1 MTKLVRHRLL
11 AVLAADAAGYSRL
24 MAQDDVG
31 TLQALESA
39 RESFRCHVEAEDGRI
54 VDTSGDSV
62 LAVFDTSAGAV
73 QAAIRIQSELVDQ
86 AEQLPHDRRLLFRIG
101 IHLGDIVEKP
111 DGTVYGDGVNIASRL
126 QALSKPGGV
135 LVSHSVEETAANRTH
150 AEFEDL
156 GEHAVKNIAKPI
168 RAFRVLV
175 RELGQPASPAAK
187 PRGVTTS
194 AALASGVARPE
205 LERAPRD
212 APFHARWRLSLVGS
226 AFFVAALVAGA
237 VALWRHPDVPTVNI
251 DEEVV
256 ARRAVAVLAFGDKR
270 VNGNVASLGDD
281 LADAI
286 GSQLQRNGMRVIHR
300 SAAGQQNPAAPEFE
314 RIGAEQRVKFVLN
327 GRITQVGDSARVATN
342 LTEIATGAVY
352 RLFQADLKAEDES
365 ARGRYA
371 QQVTSS
377 LRARYVEIET
387 TRARLPGREKDPVD
401 AIVLAWRD
409 VDRGGAD
416 DLRSA
421 LNRFEFAAR
430 SDPNSLDALS
440 GLGATHLMEFYYFY
454 SAAPLEKLDM
464 AEQVLKRGLDLGR
477 DHPQIL
483 AAWAEMLMLRQ
494 KPEES
499 LWMWKRAIEAN
510 PDDQTAHSRFA
521 SALIRQGRYVE
532 AGQHIEQVFELRP
545 VVARQHQWLHQ
556 TRADLAFAQQRD
568 AEAYDILRNWTAES
582 PNNGRPYLMLAAI
595 DALHGRAASAK
606 ANMARH
612 RQMLPHSNMAY
623 VELNYPSSDPGFL
636 AQRARLIEGLR
647 KAGLPEGS
655 R

>member
-11 AVLAADAAGYSRL
+11 AILAADAAGYSRL
-24 MAQDDVG
+24 MAEDDVG

-39 RESFRCHVEAEDGRI
+39 RGSFRCHVEAEDGRI

-73 QAAIRIQSELVDQ
+73 RAAIRIQSELVSR

-101 IHLGDIVEKP
+101 IHLGDIVEKM
-111 DGTVYGDGVNIASRL
+111 DGTVYGDGVNIAARL
-126 QALSKPGGV
+126 QALSEPGGV
-135 LVSHSVEETAANRTH
+135 LVSHAIEETAAYRTH

-156 GEHAVKNIAKPI
+156 GEHAVKNIVKPI

-175 RELGQPASPAAK
+175 REASQPASLAAN
-187 PRGVTTS
+187 PQSAATS
-194 AALASGVARPE
+194 AALSSDKARSE
-205 LERAPRD
+205 LESAPSEPPSR
-212 APFHARWRLSLVGS
+212 ARWRLSLVGS
-226 AFFVAALVAGA
+226 AFVA
-237 VALWRHPDVPTVNI
+237 VALAAGAAALWWQPDVPSVNI

-256 ARRAVAVLAFGDKR
+256 ARRAVAVLAFGDRR

-286 GSQLQRNGMRVIHR
+286 GSQLHRNGMRVIHR
-300 SAAGQQNPAAPEFE
+300 SAVGQQNPAAPEFE
-314 RIGAEQRVKFVLN
+314 RIGAEQHVKFVLN
-327 GRITQVGDSARVATN
+327 GRITQAGDAARVATN

-352 RLFQADLKAEDES
+352 RLFQADFKAEDES

-371 QQVTSS
+371 QQVTSF
-377 LRARYVEIET
+377 LKARYVEIET

-421 LNRFEFAAR
+421 LSRFEFAAR

-440 GLGATHLMEFYYFY
+440 GLGAIHLMEFYYFY

-464 AEQVLKRGLDLGR
+464 AEQVLKRGLDLGP

-499 LWMWKRAIEAN
+499 FWMWKRALETN
-510 PDDQTAHSRFA
+510 PDDQTAHLRFA
-521 SALIRQGRYVE
+521 SALVRQGRYAE
-532 AGQHIEQVFELRP
+532 AGQHLEQVFELRP
-545 VVARQHQWLHQ
+545 ILARQHQWLNQ

-568 AEAYDILRNWTAES
+568 AEAYEILRNWTAES

-595 DALHGRAASAK
+595 DALNGRAASAK

-612 RQMLPHSNMAY
+612 RQMLPLSNMAY
-623 VELNYPSSDPGFL
+623 VELNYPSNDPGFL
-636 AQRARLIEGLR
+636 AQRARLIDGLR
-647 KAGLPEGS
+647 KAGLPEGK